1 MSTLRDHLNSIIAK
15 HTGAAVEE
23 AIAAYKELISASFG
37 PNSGS
42 HRGAGRSPGRPGNSA
57 VAKTHGRGGR
67 RSSKQINHLVGQVH
81 AFIKSHPG
89 LRSEQIMGKMGGN
102 KHSVK
107 DALARLRATK
117 KVKTKGIKRA
127 MTYQVA

>member
-42 HRGAGRSPGRPGNSA
+42 HRAAGRSPGRPAKSA
-57 VAKTHGRGGR
+57 VAASSRGGR

-89 LRSEQIMGKMGGN
+89 LRSEEIMGKMGGN

-127 MTYQVA
+127 MTYQVT